1 MTHTVHLSN
10 GTQYA
15 ARLEIWDDLTPQTR
29 GPWFALYWANPGG
42 STGVRATDNYLS
54 FRTVRA
60 AREYGIRHFGE
71 TAARFIR

>member
-15 ARLEIWDDLTPQTR
+15 ARLEIWDDLIHQTR
-29 GPWFALYWANPGG
+29 GPWFALYWANPGE

-71 TAARFIR
+71 TATRFIR

>member
-15 ARLEIWDDLTPQTR
+15 ARLEIWDDLTPETR
-29 GPWFALYWANPGG
+29 GPRFALYWANPGE

-71 TAARFIR
+71 TATRFIR

>member
-1 MTHTVHLSN
+1 M
-10 GTQYA
+10 
-15 ARLEIWDDLTPQTR
+15 ARSTSR
-29 GPWFALYWANPGG
+29 GPWFALYWANPGE

-71 TAARFIR
+71 TAVRFIR

>member
-1 MTHTVHLSN
+1 MTHTVHLSS

-15 ARLEIWDDLTPQTR
+15 ARLEIWDDLTPETR
-29 GPWFALYWANPGG
+29 GPWFALYWANPGE

-71 TAARFIR
+71 TATRFIR

>member
-15 ARLEIWDDLTPQTR
+15 ARLEIWDDLTPETR
-29 GPWFALYWANPGG
+29 GPWFALYWANPGE

-71 TAARFIR
+71 TATRFIR

>member
-29 GPWFALYWANPGG
+29 GPWFALYWANPGE